1 MQENL
6 FATIRSKYNTLSKV
20 QKNIADYILNNKL
33 EVVRITIS
41 ELAKKCNVSEPTV
54 IRFINKLDYS
64 SYQTFRIDMA
74 GELSKETHNASSKDI
89 KIDDGYQNIEATDG
103 MDTVKQK
110 VMSSAICAISDLKNI
125 ISTDDLN
132 KAVNLIFES
141 NSMLF
146 YGSGGSSVIA
156 MDAYHKFMRIGK
168 KVYFD
173 SNSHFALIKTS
184 HLEPTDVVILI
195 SHTGESREV
204 LECAENAKKSGCK
217 IIGITSYLNSAL
229 AKVSDVV
236 LFSSTYDLKYYTDAL
251 VSRLIQLV
259 ILDMVFISVS
269 LKMGDS
275 STKMIKE
282 SRDAISVAKK
292 GILKN
297 N

>member
-6 FATIRSKYNTLSKV
+6 FATIRSRYNTLSKV

-41 ELAKKCNVSEPTV
+41 ELAQKCNVSEPTV

-74 GELSKETHNASSKDI
+74 GELSKETTNSSSSGI
-89 KIDDGYQNIEATDG
+89 KIEDGYQNIEADD
-103 MDTVKQK
+103 DTEAVKQK
-110 VMSSAICAISDLKNI
+110 VIASSACAINDLKNI
-125 ISTDDLN
+125 INTDDLN
-132 KAVNLIFES
+132 KAVNLISEA
-141 NSMLF
+141 NSILF

-168 KVYFD
+168 RVSFD
-173 SNSHFALIKTS
+173 LNSHFSLIKTY
-184 HLEPTDVVILI
+184 HLESKDVVVLI

-204 LECAENAKKSGCK
+204 LECAENAKKKGCK

-229 AKVSDVV
+229 AKASDVV
-236 LFSSTYDLKYYTDAL
+236 LFSSTYDLKYYTDAM

-259 ILDMVFISVS
+259 ILDMIFISVS
-269 LKMGDS
+269 LKMGDES
-275 STKMIKE
+275 KKMIGK
-282 SRDAISVAKK
+282 SREAISVVKK
-292 GILKN
+292 GILK
-297 N
+297 

>member
-6 FATIRSKYNTLSKV
+6 FATIRSRYNTLSKV

-33 EVVRITIS
+33 EVVHITIS
-41 ELAKKCNVSEPTV
+41 ELAQKCNVSEPTV

-74 GELSKETHNASSKDI
+74 GELSRETNNLSSKDI
-89 KIDDGYQNIEATDG
+89 KIDDGYQNIQPTDNI
-103 MDTVKQK
+103 DIVKQK
-110 VMSSAICAISDLKNI
+110 VIASANCAITDLNNI
-125 ISTDDLN
+125 INTDDLSI
-132 KAVNLIFES
+132 AVNLIYDA
-141 NSMLF
+141 NNILF

-168 KVYFD
+168 NVSFD
-173 SNSHFALIKTS
+173 LNSHFALIKS
-184 HLEPTDVVILI
+184 YHLGSKGVVVLI

-204 LECAENAKKSGCK
+204 LECAENAKKKGCK

-229 AKVSDVV
+229 AKCSDVV

-259 ILDMVFISVS
+259 ILDMIFISVS
-269 LKMGDS
+269 LKMGDD
-275 STKMIKE
+275 STKLIKE
-282 SRDAISVAKK
+282 SRNAIAVAKK
-292 GILKN
+292 GILK
-297 N
+297 

>member
-74 GELSKETHNASSKDI
+74 GELSKETHKSSSKDI
-89 KIDDGYQNIEATDG
+89 KIDDGYQNIEATDSI
-103 MDTVKQK
+103 DTVKQK
-110 VMSSAICAISDLKNI
+110 VMSSAICAISDLENI
-125 ISTDDLN
+125 INTDDLN
-132 KAVNLIFES
+132 KAVNLIFEA
-141 NSMLF
+141 NSILF

-168 KVYFD
+168 KVSFD
-173 SNSHFALIKTS
+173 LNSHFSLIKTY
-184 HLEPTDVVILI
+184 HLGSNDVIVLI

-204 LECAENAKKSGCK
+204 LECAENAKKKGCK

-229 AKVSDVV
+229 AKTSDVA

-259 ILDMVFISVS
+259 ILDMIFISVS
-269 LKMGDS
+269 LKMGDN

-292 GILKN
+292 GILK
-297 N
+297 

>member
-54 IRFINKLDYS
+54 IRFINKLNYS

-89 KIDDGYQNIEATDG
+89 KIDDGYQNIEATDSI
-103 MDTVKQK
+103 DTVKQK
-110 VMSSAICAISDLKNI
+110 VMSSAICAISDLENI
-125 ISTDDLN
+125 INTDDLN
-132 KAVNLIFES
+132 KAVNLIFEA
-141 NSMLF
+141 NSILF

-168 KVYFD
+168 KVSFD
-173 SNSHFALIKTS
+173 LNSHFSLIKTY
-184 HLEPTDVVILI
+184 HLGSNDVIVLI

-204 LECAENAKKSGCK
+204 LECAENAKKKGCK

-229 AKVSDVV
+229 AKTSDVA

-259 ILDMVFISVS
+259 ILDMIFISVS
-269 LKMGDS
+269 LKMGDN

-292 GILKN
+292 GILK
-297 N
+297 